1 MSTEGEHM
9 KTTKKYLAI
18 RIDADV
24 MDRFKAKLEKEGRQ
38 QTTVATRLIEGWV
51 SGKLKV

>member
-1 MSTEGEHM
+1 MRRA
-9 KTTKKYLAI
+9 KKYLAI
-18 RIDADV
+18 RIDADL
-24 MDRFKAKLEKEGRQ
+24 MAGFKARLAREGRQ